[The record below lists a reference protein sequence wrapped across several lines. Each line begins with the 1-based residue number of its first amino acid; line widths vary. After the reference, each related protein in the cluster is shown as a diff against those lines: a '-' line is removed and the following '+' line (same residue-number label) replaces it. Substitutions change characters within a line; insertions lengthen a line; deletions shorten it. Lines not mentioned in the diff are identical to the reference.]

1 MDRSSTIRGFKEV
14 FDIDMEEIAV
24 RFYNIFTLPEEEIM
38 SKTNNYKQKSNSGE
52 KKEYEQK
59 IY

>member
-38 SKTNNYKQKSNSGE
+38 SKTYNYKQKSNSGE